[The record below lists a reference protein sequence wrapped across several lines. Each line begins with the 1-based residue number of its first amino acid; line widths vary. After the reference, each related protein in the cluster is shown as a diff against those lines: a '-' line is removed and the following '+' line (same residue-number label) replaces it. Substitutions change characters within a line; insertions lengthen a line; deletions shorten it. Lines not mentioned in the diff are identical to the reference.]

1 MEEIPPKP
9 LPPTKARVQ
18 SYSSWRQA
26 SSKVPSKA
34 NSEVH
39 RSEITGNSSSD
50 TVECAGL
57 RQQEWTVRLLSHSRK
72 DSHAREQLKQSVFT
86 WKHQKLREIPIP
98 KKDGQTRILKVPTI
112 ADRTWQ
118 CLVKYA
124 LEPAC
129 AWQLSTLGVMGSE
142 QGARRKT
149 RKSSCLT
156 TYAPPAME

>member
-1 MEEIPPKP
+1 MRRIKTAGVDGKASLSFEERF
-9 LPPTKARVQ
+9 A
-18 SYSSWRQA
+18 
-26 SSKVPSKA
+26 
-34 NSEVH
+34 
-39 RSEITGNSSSD
+39 
-50 TVECAGL
+50 
-57 RQQEWTVRLLSHSRK
+57 LS
-72 DSHAREQLKQSVFT
+72 EQLKQSVFT